1 MGGLLS
7 SGDPSENAVT
17 VGSQEISQ
25 DIAALESDLEGLRAR
40 VEKDSSSFAT
50 LEQQVAQLR
59 ENLLHTRESV
69 AEHEARLADKQ
80 TELAEAKRLEALEA
94 YQGELRRHH
103 AAADRAVAGATDLMA
118 ALDTYDDETMSLRDL
133 LEQMRKTF
141 GEDERVAEVE
151 SALSEEAVRLRATS
165 EALLAAT
172 GWRLE
177 PTVEEAAAE
186 LEAEAADEQAEPDEE
201 GLAQDLQEIAQE
213 RRRARIKEY
222 FGKS

>member
-1 MGGLLS
+1 
-7 SGDPSENAVT
+7 

-25 DIAALESDLEGLRAR
+25 DIAALESDLEALRAR

-80 TELAEAKRLEALEA
+80 KEFAEAKRLEALEA
-94 YQGELRRHH
+94 YQEDIRRHH
-103 AAADRAVAGATDLMA
+103 AAADRAVADATDLMA
-118 ALDTYDDETMSLRDL
+118 ALDAFDDETMSLRDL
-133 LEQMRKTF
+133 LEQMRWAF
-141 GEDERVAEVE
+141 GDDERVAEVE
-151 SALSEEAVRLRATS
+151 SALGGEAARLRATS

-177 PTVEEAAAE
+177 ATVEETAAE
-186 LEAEAADEQAEPDEE
+186 PAEKEGGPKEKLAE
-201 GLAQDLQEIAQE
+201 DLQEIAQE

-222 FGKS
+222 FGKN

>member
-7 SGDPSENAVT
+7 CPGPEENACR

-25 DIAALESDLEGLRAR
+25 DIAALEGDLEALRAR

-80 TELAEAKRLEALEA
+80 KELDEARRLEALEA
-94 YQGELRRHH
+94 YQEELRRHH

-118 ALDTYDDETMSLRDL
+118 ALDTYDDETLSLRDL
-133 LEQMRKTF
+133 LEQMRKAF
-141 GEDERVAEVE
+141 GDDERVAEVE
-151 SALSEEAVRLRATS
+151 SALGDEAARLRATS

-172 GWRLE
+172 AWRLE
-177 PTVEEAAAE
+177 PAVEEAAAE
-186 LEAEAADEQAEPDEE
+186 PEAEVAVEE
-201 GLAQDLQEIAQE
+201 GEPKEELAEDLQDIAQE

>member
-1 MGGLLS
+1 
-7 SGDPSENAVT
+7 

-25 DIAALESDLEGLRAR
+25 DIAALESDLEALRAR

-59 ENLLHTRESV
+59 ENLLRTRESMT
-69 AEHEARLADKQ
+69 EHEARLAEKQ
-80 TELAEAKRLEALEA
+80 KELAEAQRLEALEA
-94 YQGELRRHH
+94 YQEEIRRHH

-118 ALDTYDDETMSLRDL
+118 ALDRFDDETLSLRGL
-133 LEQMRKTF
+133 LEEMRKAF
-141 GEDERVAEVE
+141 GDDERVAEVE
-151 SALSEEAVRLRATS
+151 SALGDEAARLRATS

-172 GWRLE
+172 AWRLE
-177 PTVEEAAAE
+177 PA
-186 LEAEAADEQAEPDEE
+186 AEAAEE
-201 GLAQDLQEIAQE
+201 GEPSEELAKDLQEVAQE